1 VMKNS
6 PGITVGEAWH
16 KIHILFEDTIC
27 AAQLT
32 ESGGQDQPTRCSV
45 AVTRFAQ
52 ENEFPAYDRVVF
64 EYEGATWDDV
74 IAQCREFRRHGDFA

>member
-1 VMKNS
+1 MIDS
-6 PGITVGEAWH
+6 GQAWH
-16 KIHILFEDTIC
+16 QIHMLFEDTIC

-32 ESGGQDQPTRCSV
+32 ESGGQDQPTRRSV

-52 ENEFPAYDRVVF
+52 DHEFPAYDRVVF
-64 EYEGATWDDV
+64 EYKGSTWEEV